1 MQDYEDFDLANEL
14 DELEKFLK
22 VTPAI
27 STAEITFDSKSQGGI
42 QENGNT
48 SSREV
53 LLKRILLDCWFV
65 YTYKHFLC
73 YSSLSEKKIRSAKI
87 EIAISHLFI

>member
-27 STAEITFDSKSQGGI
+27 STAEITLDSKSQNDAI

-53 LLKRILLDCWFV
+53 ILYFFINLKD
-65 YTYKHFLC
+65 LC
-73 YSSLSEKKIRSAKI
+73 
-87 EIAISHLFI
+87 